1 MSRGAFLALLGEL
14 QAAAA
19 AYYDGDG
26 AQLMDDATYDRGVEM
41 LESAARSQG
50 WHEAE
55 EFLGTVQGASG
66 DDVHLRPMLS
76 LDKAMDDEE
85 TAVADRVAVI
95 RSESEVARKGPRNWR
110 SIEVA
115 TPSEPI
121 IVSDEVLPRSE
132 LLAGVIDIESVVGDH
147 SRDPDESASWDD
159 EEWLAHIRRLIAISC
174 ETGSAEI
181 TPDGDFRLQ
190 YGLPRLDE
198 GTVRYVNP
206 DGSPGGVV
214 STTAFVGDD
223 VWISVQAS
231 VLDDAYVVGRARIE
245 DQAIVCHDAIV
256 CDEASVSGRATIIG
270 RAVVMGQARVWGDA
284 LVGDDAI
291 IAGHARVAD
300 DARVAEHG
308 IVCANALVCDHAY
321 VGGRSRVSGKGQV
334 ADWAQL
340 RGRNLVTDN
349 AIVEGRTVLD
359 GWRVVADMTVL

>member
-1 MSRGAFLALLGEL
+1 MNDIESAGGGPDDRIYHGDVRVTKVTPEGYAEMTPAMEADW
-14 QAAAA
+14 AAARVEA
-19 AYYDGDG
+19 DAG
-26 AQLMDDATYDRGVEM
+26 A
-41 LESAARSQG
+41 AARA
-50 WHEAE
+50 AE
-55 EFLGTVQGASG
+55 DA
-66 DDVHLRPMLS
+66 
-76 LDKAMDDEE
+76 
-85 TAVADRVAVI
+85 AVADRAAVI
-95 RSESEVARKGPRNWR
+95 RSESEVAREGPRNWR

-121 IVSDEVLPRSE
+121 IVSDVVVPRDE
-132 LLAGVIDIESVVGDH
+132 IVATIIDLESILDEH
-147 SRDPDESASWDD
+147 SRDPDESASWGD

-181 TPDGDFRLQ
+181 TPDGDFRLR

-206 DGSPGGVV
+206 DGSPGGSV

-231 VLDDAYVVGRARIE
+231 VLDEACVVDHARIE

-256 CDEASVSGRATIIG
+256 CDKASVGGRATIIG
-270 RAVVMGQARVWGDA
+270 RAIVMGQARVQGDA
-284 LVGDDAI
+284 LIRDEAI
-291 IAGHARVAD
+291 IAGHARVGG
-300 DARVAEHG
+300 DACVAEHG
-308 IVCANALVCDHAY
+308 IVCAHALVCDHAY

-359 GWRVVADMTVL
+359 GWRVAAGYDVR